1 MQKHEDL
8 RPRMRVSVCDLV
20 IDPIPYPLTGDLNS
34 LIFVLSAIAPEQHSL
49 VMQKVADSMKAGSFL
64 FFRDYGR
71 YDFGQLNLSS
81 KGNRKLKDN
90 FYRKNDGVCVY
101 YFLEEE
107 LR

>member
-1 MQKHEDL
+1 M
-8 RPRMRVSVCDLV
+8 
-20 IDPIPYPLTGDLNS
+20 GDLNS
-34 LIFVLSAIAPEQHSL
+34 MIFVLSAIAPEKHQE
-49 VMQKVADSMKAGSFL
+49 VMFKVAESMKEGSFL

-101 YFLEEE
+101 YFEEKELE
-107 LR
+107 